1 MAYQIKMGTDGIL
14 RASFFGDVDE
24 FDMDGYWR
32 DLRPYLDAA
41 TQDAPVQLITETSG
55 ARSYTTEARHNL
67 TSINKDPRIGRTA
80 VLGANQITRVLVRF
94 IHKASQRENMRLFDQ
109 EQEAIH
115 WLKQQNGYRP
125 DLEKEN
131 L

>member
-14 RASFFGDVDE
+14 RAAFYGDVDE

-41 TQDAPVQLITETSG
+41 TQDAPLHLITDASD
-55 ARSYTTEARHNL
+55 ARSYSTEARHNF
-67 TSINKDPRIGRTA
+67 TSINKDPRIGKTA

-94 IHKASQRENMRLFDQ
+94 IEKASKRENMHLFDQ

-115 WLKQQNGYRP
+115 WLKNQNGYRP
-125 DLEKEN
+125 NAESTN
-131 L
+131 S